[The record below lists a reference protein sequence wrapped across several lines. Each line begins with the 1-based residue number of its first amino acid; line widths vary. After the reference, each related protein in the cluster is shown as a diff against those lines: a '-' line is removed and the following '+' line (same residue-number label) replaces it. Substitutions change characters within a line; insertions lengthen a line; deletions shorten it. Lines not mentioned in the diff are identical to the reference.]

1 MKRKEAAGRP
11 LFSTAVG
18 RCVFQ
23 SLDGISSRV
32 ISLYCSS
39 LEGDQST
46 ELQRCNY
53 TLGALSTGGQRRALP
68 SMAIAARSEK
78 KRCKSRIVLRRNKGT
93 NAADELARQENTK
106 TSNSPQR
113 FTLSHCLVRGSTQC
127 PARLWCSTTTL
138 LFHFGRFFTIPFFL
152 LRTTCMAVYGD
163 EESDVCISRFV
174 SIPISG
180 WDPEK
185 STSQHSRYLKTT
197 VLFLNDAEK
206 DIFMATLNSCS
217 QCRRE
222 DRRVRP
228 LFLYL
233 FLFRLL

>member
-1 MKRKEAAGRP
+1 MLMRRRRKEGGGAGGRRGKEQHRKKRRVFFFYFYTAPMHHRKGYQMKRKEAAGRP

-127 PARLWCSTTTL
+127 PARL
-138 LFHFGRFFTIPFFL
+138 
-152 LRTTCMAVYGD
+152 
-163 EESDVCISRFV
+163 
-174 SIPISG
+174 
-180 WDPEK
+180 
-185 STSQHSRYLKTT
+185 
-197 VLFLNDAEK
+197 
-206 DIFMATLNSCS
+206 
-217 QCRRE
+217 
-222 DRRVRP
+222 
-228 LFLYL
+228 
-233 FLFRLL
+233 